1 MNDERANGQN
11 SAQNSG
17 QNSGQYGNAS
27 FYDALAALPS
37 FHEATVGTVTHAVP
51 ADWHVV
57 LSDVEGSTEAIH
69 AGRYKQV
76 NMLGAAVIACSRTL
90 SAPHGVPFV
99 FGGDGATL
107 AVPAQAVPRLRSGLA
122 SIRKMGIDAYGLKI
136 RIATVPV
143 SSLTNQ
149 GLDLRLCKYSLSPAN
164 QLAAWYGD
172 GWLRAEDM
180 LKSGDLPEGSVIPED
195 DVGNPE
201 DMDLTGLQ
209 CRWDFLESKRGFKSC
224 FIIVIRTTD
233 PSARLMVMDKIA
245 ALLKADHAGDSPS
258 TGGNSGV
265 GIDDLKLA
273 FKSELLKAE
282 SGARSRNRLTIL
294 AANFGARLLFLAG
307 KWLPGIPGTN
317 YRKELIEN
325 TDFVKFDGSLKF
337 VVDCSKQWL
346 RTLIDACEGLEREG
360 LIWYGQH
367 SSKRAILTCLV
378 PSLEKHIH
386 FIDGSDGGYAAAAKI
401 LKTKIRGGR

>member
-1 MNDERANGQN
+1 MRDDEQDSSVG
-11 SAQNSG
+11 
-17 QNSGQYGNAS
+17 
-27 FYDALAALPS
+27 FYDALAPLPS

-51 ADWHVV
+51 EDWHVV

-76 NMLGAAVIACSRTL
+76 NMLGAAVIACSRNL
-90 SAPHGVPFV
+90 AAPHGVPFV

-107 AVPAQAVPRLRSGLA
+107 AVPPRAVPRLRRGLA
-122 SIRKMGIDAYGLKI
+122 AIRKMGIDAYGLKI
-136 RIATVPV
+136 RVATVPV
-143 SSLTNQ
+143 AALTHL
-149 GLDLRLCKYSLSPAN
+149 GLDLRVCKYSLSPAN
-164 QLAAWYGD
+164 ELAAWYGD

-180 LKSGDLPEGSVIPED
+180 LKSGGLPDGSLIPED
-195 DVGNPE
+195 DVGNSE

-209 CRWDFLESKRGFKSC
+209 CRWDFLENKRGFKSC

-233 PSARLMVMDKIA
+233 PSARLKVMDKIA
-245 ALLKADHAGDSPS
+245 GLLQAEHSADVTS

-265 GIDDLKLA
+265 GVDDLRLT
-273 FKSELLKAE
+273 FKAELLKAE
-282 SGARSRNRLTIL
+282 SGARRRSRFQLL
-294 AANFGARLLFLAG
+294 AANFGARFLFFAG

-337 VVDCSKQWL
+337 VVDCSKLWL
-346 RTLIDACEGLEREG
+346 RNLVDACEALEREG

-378 PSLEKHIH
+378 PTLNKHIH

-401 LKTKIRGGR
+401 LKAKIRGGR